1 MEFDNDLS
9 NLCPFK
15 LSKECFRIPKAT
27 FNPIAL
33 RKAKIAYKFGLSE
46 CNRVKLDGMVI
57 NNG

>member
-15 LSKECFRIPKAT
+15 LNKECFRIPKAT

-33 RKAKIAYKFGLSE
+33 RKAKIAYKFNLSA
-46 CNRVKLDGMVI
+46 NRVKLDGMVI
-57 NNG
+57 SNG